1 MAGGVRDHGGDPR
14 RTEPRVVGPGFHDR
28 VFAVVR
34 TVPPGRVTT
43 YGDVAGALGSRRV
56 ARQVGYA
63 LAALP
68 PDRDDVP
75 WHRVVNGRGRLSPRA
90 HGSPSDEQILRL
102 RAEGIVIEPD
112 GRIADFCTRRFRPES
127 PSPNADPDVLQ

>member
-1 MAGGVRDHGGDPR
+1 MER
-14 RTEPRVVGPGFHDR
+14 RVVGPGWHER
-28 VFAVVR
+28 VFAVVA

-56 ARQVGYA
+56 ARQVGFA

-68 PDRDDVP
+68 GDRAGDVP

-90 HGSPSDEQILRL
+90 HGSASDDQVRLL
-102 RAEGIVIEPD
+102 RAEGIGIDPH
-112 GRIADFCTRRFRPES
+112 GRIVDFAKLRFRPDS
-127 PSPNADPDVLQ
+127 PSPRPESGDVP